1 MEIDASSNRPR
12 MIVSSI
18 DFEFQSSLDGARQ
31 TGAAATSDS
40 NGSDNFSSSGAAP
53 AGAEARLPPISR
65 RLHSYDDLVHAA
77 AAAAHDA
84 YFKRCHTTP
93 GYVSF
98 EDVIG
103 SQEFEE
109 SSRRPPEAGIS
120 YPLLRATSRLY
131 ARPHP
136 ALHRR
141 RSPGPLGTRRGGPV
155 YRFVK
160 RYVCPCLGFV
170 AGIIGVKQSS
180 LLVGSSA
187 SLSRVRLGGKT
198 LAARAATPAH
208 PNHLAATGARRR
220 KAVRPV
226 GKAAAGPRELA
237 KLFLS
242 AGGRSGAR
250 RWGAPAAGDGKG
262 AADPTPLEA
271 DPARGR
277 GDA

>member
-1 MEIDASSNRPR
+1 MRASYSQPLL
-12 MIVSSI
+12 SHHST
-18 DFEFQSSLDGARQ
+18 S
-31 TGAAATSDS
+31 AAATSDS

-170 AGIIGVKQSS
+170 AGIIGVKQ
-180 LLVGSSA
+180 VDQ
-187 SLSRVRLGGKT
+187 VEEEY
-198 LAARAATPAH
+198 PA
-208 PNHLAATGARRR
+208 LTY
-220 KAVRPV
+220 
-226 GKAAAGPRELA
+226 
-237 KLFLS
+237 
-242 AGGRSGAR
+242 
-250 RWGAPAAGDGKG
+250 
-262 AADPTPLEA
+262 
-271 DPARGR
+271 
-277 GDA
+277 